1 MTEWRL
7 LDTGAR
13 SGSENM
19 AIDEALLTGV
29 VSGNSPPTVRFFTW
43 APSCLSL
50 GFRQQAGS
58 GLLAACRRHKADVIR
73 RPTGGLAAWHGQDLC
88 YSVTARLGQLPLPAA
103 LQQANLKISDA
114 LRAGL
119 RLLGLPAQV
128 TVAAEQTQSVQSC
141 AAAVS
146 LHEVTIDGKKVIGSS
161 QLLSNG
167 CLLQH
172 GSLTLDFDPAALAA
186 LLGLT
191 RAGAGRLAEKAT
203 GLRQA
208 AGRVISAAEAAAAL
222 REGFTA
228 GLGVTL
234 EPGGLTPAEVVA
246 AGKLAV
252 KYQSLMQ
259 ETEEGGRPCMTC

>member
-1 MTEWRL
+1 LTDWRQ

-19 AIDEALLTGV
+19 AIDEALFTGV
-29 VSGNSPPTVRFFTW
+29 VSGNSPHTVRFFTW
-43 APSCLSL
+43 EPACLSL
-50 GFRQQAGS
+50 GFRQQAGR
-58 GLLAACRRHKADVIR
+58 GLLDACRRHKVDVVR

-88 YSVTARLGQLPLPAA
+88 YSVTARLGQVPLPAA
-103 LQQANLKISDA
+103 LQQANLKINHA

-128 TVAAEQTQSVQSC
+128 NVAVKQAQSVQSC

-146 LHEVTIDGKKVIGSS
+146 LHEVTINGKKVIGSA

-172 GSLTLDFDPAALAA
+172 GSLSLDFDPAALAA

-191 RAGAGRLAEKAT
+191 RARAGRLAEKAT

-208 AGRVISAAEAAAAL
+208 ANRVITAAEAAAVL
-222 REGFTA
+222 RKGFMA
-228 GLGVTL
+228 GLGVSL
-234 EPGGLTPAEVVA
+234 EPGGLTPAEGA
-246 AGKLAV
+246 AAEKLAV
-252 KYQSLMQ
+252 KYRSLSAA
-259 ETEEGGRPCMTC
+259 GRS